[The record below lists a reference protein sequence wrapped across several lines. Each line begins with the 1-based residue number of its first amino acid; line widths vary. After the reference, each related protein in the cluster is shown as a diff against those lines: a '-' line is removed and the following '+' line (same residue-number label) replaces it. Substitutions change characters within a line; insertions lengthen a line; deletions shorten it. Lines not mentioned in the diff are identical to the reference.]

1 MDKTIANPSED
12 SVNQTNGDSVLL
24 PTRRF
29 AYIDLI
35 EALAISF
42 VIIYHVGMYPKNI
55 LSDSSLLAY
64 FNYWLTGLLSVCVP
78 VFFFANGFLLFGKP
92 FNLERHIKKIV
103 LIIAVLFS
111 GDLPFH

>member
-64 FNYWLTGLLSVCVP
+64 FNYWLTGLSLSVSQS
-78 VFFFANGFLLFGKP
+78 FSLRMGFCYSESP
-92 FNLERHIKKIV
+92 
-103 LIIAVLFS
+103 LI
-111 GDLPFH
+111 